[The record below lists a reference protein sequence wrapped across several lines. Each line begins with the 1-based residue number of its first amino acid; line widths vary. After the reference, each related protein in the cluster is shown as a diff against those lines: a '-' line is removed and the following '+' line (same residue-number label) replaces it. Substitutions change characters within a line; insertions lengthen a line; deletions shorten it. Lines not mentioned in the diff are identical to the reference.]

1 MVQIITDSS
10 ALFTSQQAQELGF
23 EAIPLCVNIG
33 ELEGRDLLMDMD
45 DFYKRIK
52 SGQIPKSS
60 QPPVGEVLDMCEK
73 YAGSEIINICM
84 ADGLSGTYQS
94 AFGVREMASN
104 KDDITVFNSKTLC
117 GPHRHMVIKAQQ
129 MKEAGAT
136 KDEIMAYLQRA
147 ADSSSSF
154 LIPQDFEFLRRGGRL
169 TPAVATLGSML
180 KLKPVMTLTE
190 DCKRLDKH
198 AIKRTLKAAV
208 GTVIDFYKAKNLDK
222 SHIVYI
228 SHADC
233 LEDAQNAAKQYNEAF
248 PDVEVQFLE
257 LSPAFVTQGGPQCFA
272 IQDIEK

>member
-1 MVQIITDSS
+1 
-10 ALFTSQQAQELGF
+10 
-23 EAIPLCVNIG
+23 
-33 ELEGRDLLMDMD
+33 MDMD

-73 YAGSEIINICM
+73 YAGNEIINICM

-94 AFGVREMASN
+94 ACGVREMASN

-180 KLKPVMTLTE
+180 
-190 DCKRLDKH
+190 CNS
-198 AIKRTLKAAV
+198 
-208 GTVIDFYKAKNLDK
+208 GY
-222 SHIVYI
+222 
-228 SHADC
+228 
-233 LEDAQNAAKQYNEAF
+233 
-248 PDVEVQFLE
+248 
-257 LSPAFVTQGGPQCFA
+257 
-272 IQDIEK
+272 